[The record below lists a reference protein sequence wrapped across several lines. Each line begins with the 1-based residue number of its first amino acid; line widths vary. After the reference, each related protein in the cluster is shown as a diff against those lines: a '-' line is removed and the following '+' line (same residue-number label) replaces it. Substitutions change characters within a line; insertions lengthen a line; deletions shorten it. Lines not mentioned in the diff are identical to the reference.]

1 MTCAACGRALTGDEQ
16 GLSRKLINR
25 AATTLYCLDCLG
37 EMFHLSREQLQEL
50 IDHFRAAG
58 CTLFQ

>member
-1 MTCAACGRALTGDEQ
+1 MNCAACGRELSRNEQ

-25 AATTLYCLDCLG
+25 GTATLYCLDCLG
-37 EMFHLSREQLQEL
+37 AMFRLSHEQLQEL

-58 CTLFQ
+58 CTLFD

>member
-1 MTCAACGRALTGDEQ
+1 MNCAACGRELTGDEQ

-25 AATTLYCLDCLG
+25 GTTTMYCLDCLG
-37 EMFHLSREQLQEL
+37 QRFRMSRGQLQEL

-58 CTLFQ
+58 CTLFR